1 MTSEQKEYFKKAL
14 QEACMDDEDVIND
27 CTDDIEVSDKFMN
40 KMKKLIQ
47 SEKHPK
53 LIIFNSVFKR
63 IATVAVL
70 MAVCISALFATN
82 SITADREPEFYFYI
96 GDDPRNDGM
105 TMLRFYES
113 VADLA
118 PNEILDYYTPDYI
131 PRGYKIHQVHTG
143 SCVRIDY
150 TNEADDL
157 IRFSQYTAQG
167 TIWYRD
173 DNVENEYIEINGNA
187 GVYFYTPPPPP
198 PPPIWSNGNYFFHI
212 CGPCSKEELVKMAES
227 FKLDENFEEKLIEM
241 IKNGEV
247 KR

>member
-1 MTSEQKEYFKKAL
+1 
-14 QEACMDDEDVIND
+14 
-27 CTDDIEVSDKFMN
+27 MN

-96 GDDPRNDGM
+96 GDDPKNDGM

-157 IRFSQYTAQG
+157 IVEGRLSAFFVDADYRIWLMTPDDIRAERISYREDKSIDTVIREIKERTASEKKRYQ
-167 TIWYRD
+167 
-173 DNVENEYIEINGNA
+173 EIHN
-187 GVYFYTPPPPP
+187 
-198 PPPIWSNGNYFFHI
+198 IDI
-212 CGPCSKEELVKMAES
+212 
-227 FKLDENFEEKLIEM
+227 DNFEIYDRL
-241 IKNGEV
+241 N
-247 KR
+247 